1 MTTPPGSPPPPT
13 APVPERFRLDGRVAV
28 VTGASSALGLAIA
41 HALGGAGARIA
52 LGGRRL
58 DAVSEQCDRLAADG
72 VDCAPFRANVA
83 ESQQCRDAI
92 AQVHETFGRI
102 DVLVNNAGVGT
113 AAPATREDP
122 EQFRRTVE
130 VNLMGAYW
138 MTQACG
144 RVMPAGSAVVMISSI
159 LGLTTTELPQ
169 AGYVSSKAGLLGLT
183 RDLARQWTGRKGI
196 RVNAVAP
203 GFLSTGLTELT
214 PDGFNDD
221 FVSSRVPAGRLGE
234 PEEVAAAVLFLASPA
249 SSFVSGTVLA
259 VDGGALIT

>member
-1 MTTPPGSPPPPT
+1 MTVCVGD
-13 APVPERFRLDGRVAV
+13 RFRLDGRVAV
-28 VTGASSALGLAIA
+28 VTGATSELGLAIA
-41 HALGGAGARIA
+41 RTLGAVGARIA
-52 LGGRRL
+52 LASRRL
-58 DAVSEQCDRLAADG
+58 DQLEARCAELRDDGIDAAAFRVDVSDPQSCTAATDQIVDRFGG
-72 VDCAPFRANVA
+72 V
-83 ESQQCRDAI
+83 
-92 AQVHETFGRI
+92 

-138 MTQACG
+138 MSQACG
-144 RVMPAGSAVVMISSI
+144 RSMRPGSAVVMISSI
-159 LGLTTTELPQ
+159 LGLTTTTLPQ

-214 PDGFNDD
+214 PEGFNDD
-221 FVSSRVPAGRLGE
+221 FVTSRVPAARLGD
-234 PEEVAAAVLFLASPA
+234 PGEVAAAVLFLASPA
-249 SSFVSGTVLA
+249 ASFVSGAVLP

>member
-1 MTTPPGSPPPPT
+1 MTVGLGD
-13 APVPERFRLDGRVAV
+13 RFRLDGRVAV
-28 VTGASSALGLAIA
+28 VTGATSALGLAIA
-41 HALGGAGARIA
+41 RALGAAGGRIA
-52 LGGRRL
+52 MASRRL
-58 DAVSEQCDRLAADG
+58 DELEARCAELRDDGIDAAAFRVDVSDHESCTAATDLIIDRFGG
-72 VDCAPFRANVA
+72 V
-83 ESQQCRDAI
+83 
-92 AQVHETFGRI
+92 

-122 EQFRRTVE
+122 AQFRRTVE

-138 MTQACG
+138 MSQACG
-144 RVMPAGSAVVMISSI
+144 RSMRPGSAVVMISSI
-159 LGLTTTELPQ
+159 LGVTTTSLPQ

-214 PDGFNDD
+214 PHGFNDD
-221 FVSSRVPAGRLGE
+221 FVATRVPAGRLGD
-234 PEEVAAAVLFLASPA
+234 PDEVAAAVLFLASPA
-249 SSFVSGTVLA
+249 ASFVSGAVLP

>member
-1 MTTPPGSPPPPT
+1 MTVGLGD
-13 APVPERFRLDGRVAV
+13 RFRLDGRVAV
-28 VTGASSALGLAIA
+28 VTGATSELGLAIA
-41 HALGGAGARIA
+41 RALGAAGGRIA
-52 LGGRRL
+52 LASRRL
-58 DAVSEQCDRLAADG
+58 DELEGRCAELRDDGIDAAAFRVDVSDHESCTAATDLIIDRFGG
-72 VDCAPFRANVA
+72 V
-83 ESQQCRDAI
+83 
-92 AQVHETFGRI
+92 

-122 EQFRRTVE
+122 AQFRRTVE

-138 MTQACG
+138 MSQACG
-144 RVMPAGSAVVMISSI
+144 RSMRPGSAVVMISSI
-159 LGLTTTELPQ
+159 LGLTTTSLPQ

-221 FVSSRVPAGRLGE
+221 FVATRVPAARLGE
-234 PEEVAAAVLFLASPA
+234 PDEVAAAVLFLASPA
-249 SSFVSGTVLA
+249 ASFVSGAVLP

>member
-1 MTTPPGSPPPPT
+1 MTVG
-13 APVPERFRLDGRVAV
+13 VGERFRLDDRVAV
-28 VTGASSALGLAIA
+28 VTGATSELGVAIGR
-41 HALGGAGARIA
+41 ALGGAGAQIA
-52 LGGRRL
+52 MGSRRL
-58 DAVSEQCDRLAADG
+58 DEAEARCAVLRENGIDAAAFRVDVSDPESCTAATDQVLDR
-72 VDCAPFRANVA
+72 
-83 ESQQCRDAI
+83 
-92 AQVHETFGRI
+92 FGRV

-138 MTQACG
+138 MSQACG
-144 RVMPAGSAVVMISSI
+144 RLMRPGSAVVMISSI
-159 LGLTTTELPQ
+159 LGVTTTTLPQ

-203 GFLSTGLTELT
+203 GFLSSGLTELT

-221 FVSSRVPAGRLGE
+221 FVATRVPAARLGE
-234 PEEVAAAVLFLASPA
+234 PDEVAAAVLFLASPA
-249 SSFVSGTVLA
+249 SSFVSGAVLP

>member
-1 MTTPPGSPPPPT
+1 MTVGLGD
-13 APVPERFRLDGRVAV
+13 RFRLDGRVAV
-28 VTGASSALGLAIA
+28 VTGATSKLGLAIA
-41 HALGGAGARIA
+41 RALGAAGGRIA
-52 LGGRRL
+52 LASRRL
-58 DAVSEQCDRLAADG
+58 DELEACCAELRDDGIDAAAFRVDVSDHESCTAATDLIIDRFGG
-72 VDCAPFRANVA
+72 V
-83 ESQQCRDAI
+83 
-92 AQVHETFGRI
+92 

-122 EQFRRTVE
+122 AQFRRTVE

-138 MTQACG
+138 MSQACG
-144 RVMPAGSAVVMISSI
+144 RSMRPGSAVVMISSI
-159 LGLTTTELPQ
+159 LGLTTTSLPQ

-221 FVSSRVPAGRLGE
+221 FVATRVPAARLGE
-234 PEEVAAAVLFLASPA
+234 PDEVAAAVLFLASPA
-249 SSFVSGTVLA
+249 ASFVSGAVLP

>member
-1 MTTPPGSPPPPT
+1 VTVGLGD
-13 APVPERFRLDGRVAV
+13 RFRLDGRVAV
-28 VTGASSALGLAIA
+28 VTGATSELGLAIA
-41 HALGGAGARIA
+41 RALGAAGGRIA
-52 LGGRRL
+52 LASRRL
-58 DAVSEQCDRLAADG
+58 DELEARCAELRDDGIDAAAFHVDVSDHESCTAATALIIDRFGG
-72 VDCAPFRANVA
+72 V
-83 ESQQCRDAI
+83 
-92 AQVHETFGRI
+92 

-122 EQFRRTVE
+122 AQFRRTVE

-138 MTQACG
+138 MSQACG
-144 RVMPAGSAVVMISSI
+144 RSMRPGSAVVMISSI
-159 LGLTTTELPQ
+159 LGVTTTSLPQ

-221 FVSSRVPAGRLGE
+221 FVAIRVPAARLGE
-234 PEEVAAAVLFLASPA
+234 PDEVAAAVLFLASPA
-249 SSFVSGTVLA
+249 ASFVSGAVLP

>member
-1 MTTPPGSPPPPT
+1 
-13 APVPERFRLDGRVAV
+13 VIERFRLDGRVAV
-28 VTGASSALGLAIA
+28 VTGATSELGVAIARALGC
-41 HALGGAGARIA
+41 AGARIA
-52 LGGRRL
+52 LAGRRP
-58 DAVSEQCDRLAADG
+58 DDVEAR
-72 VDCAPFRANVA
+72 CAGL
-83 ESQQCRDAI
+83 RDAGIDAAAFRLDVADPESCTAAVTEI
-92 AQVHETFGRI
+92 ADHFGRV

-122 EQFRRTVE
+122 AQFRHSLE

-138 MTQACG
+138 MSQACG
-144 RVMPAGSAVVMISSI
+144 RVMQPGSAVVMISSI
-159 LGLTTTELPQ
+159 LGLTTTSLPQ

-203 GFLSTGLTELT
+203 GFLSTGLTALT

-221 FVSSRVPAGRLGE
+221 FVATRVPAARLGE
-234 PEEVAAAVLFLASPA
+234 PDEVAAAVLFLASPA
-249 SSFVSGTVLA
+249 ASFVSGAVLP

>member
-1 MTTPPGSPPPPT
+1 VTVG
-13 APVPERFRLDGRVAV
+13 VGERFRLDDRVAV
-28 VTGASSALGLAIA
+28 VTGATSELGVAIARALGA
-41 HALGGAGARIA
+41 AGARIA
-52 LGGRRL
+52 LAGRRL
-58 DAVSEQCDRLAADG
+58 GDVEARCATLRADGIDAQAFPVDVAAPESCAAAADR
-72 VDCAPFRANVA
+72 VFDR
-83 ESQQCRDAI
+83 
-92 AQVHETFGRI
+92 FGRV

-138 MTQACG
+138 MSQACG
-144 RVMPAGSAVVMISSI
+144 RLMRPGSAVVMIASI
-159 LGLTTTELPQ
+159 LGLTTTSLPQ

-221 FVSSRVPAGRLGE
+221 FVAGRVPAARLGE
-234 PEEVAAAVLFLASPA
+234 PDEVAAAVLFLASPA
-249 SSFVSGTVLA
+249 ASFVSGAVLP

>member
-1 MTTPPGSPPPPT
+1 MTVDVG
-13 APVPERFRLDGRVAV
+13 ERFRLDGRVAV
-28 VTGASSALGLAIA
+28 VTGATSELGLAIA
-41 HALGGAGARIA
+41 RALGAAGARIA
-52 LGGRRL
+52 LASRRL
-58 DAVSEQCDRLAADG
+58 DELEARRAELRDDGIDAAAIRVDVSDPQSCTAATSQVIDRFGG
-72 VDCAPFRANVA
+72 V
-83 ESQQCRDAI
+83 
-92 AQVHETFGRI
+92 

-138 MTQACG
+138 MSQACA
-144 RVMPAGSAVVMISSI
+144 RSMRPGSAVVMISSI
-159 LGLTTTELPQ
+159 LGLTTTTLPQ

-221 FVSSRVPAGRLGE
+221 FVATRVPAARLGE
-234 PEEVAAAVLFLASPA
+234 PDEVAAAVLFLVSPA
-249 SSFVSGTVLA
+249 ASFVSGAVLP

>member
-1 MTTPPGSPPPPT
+1 
-13 APVPERFRLDGRVAV
+13 VIERFRLDGRVAV
-28 VTGASSALGLAIA
+28 VTGATSELGMAIARALGC
-41 HALGGAGARIA
+41 AGARIA
-52 LGGRRL
+52 LAGRRP
-58 DAVSEQCDRLAADG
+58 DDVEAR
-72 VDCAPFRANVA
+72 CAGL
-83 ESQQCRDAI
+83 RDAGI
-92 AQVHETFGRI
+92 DAAAFRLDVADPESCSVAVTQITDHFGGV

-122 EQFRRTVE
+122 AQFRHSIE

-138 MTQACG
+138 MSQACG
-144 RVMPAGSAVVMISSI
+144 RVMQPGSAVVMISSI
-159 LGLTTTELPQ
+159 LGLTTTSLPQ

-203 GFLSTGLTELT
+203 GFLSTGLTALT

-221 FVSSRVPAGRLGE
+221 FVAARVPAARLGE
-234 PEEVAAAVLFLASPA
+234 PDEVAAAVLFLASPA
-249 SSFVSGTVLA
+249 ASFVSGAVLP

>member
-1 MTTPPGSPPPPT
+1 VSV
-13 APVPERFRLDGRVAV
+13 PVTERFRLDDRVAV
-28 VTGASSALGLAIA
+28 VTGATSELGVAIA
-41 HALGGAGARIA
+41 RALGGAGARIA
-52 LGGRRL
+52 LAGRRPAEVEARCARL
-58 DAVSEQCDRLAADG
+58 RRDGIDAAGFLTD
-72 VDCAPFRANVA
+72 VA
-83 ESQQCRDAI
+83 EPESCSTAVTHI
-92 AQVHETFGRI
+92 MEHFGRI

-122 EQFRRTVE
+122 AQFRHTIE
-130 VNLMGAYW
+130 VNLMGGYW
-138 MTQACG
+138 MSQACG
-144 RVMPAGSAVVMISSI
+144 RVMQRGSAIVMISSI

-214 PDGFNDD
+214 PEGFNDV
-221 FVSSRVPAGRLGE
+221 FVGSRVPAARLGE
-234 PEEVAAAVLFLASPA
+234 PDEVAAAVLFLASPA
-249 SSFVSGTVLA
+249 ASFVSGAVLP